1 MAAVFSRILC
11 PIDFEQDSMDAL
23 ELAGE
28 LARQN
33 SATICL
39 LTVIALPP
47 AAASELPP
55 VPLLPDGEFEA
66 STRKGLEELARKR
79 LADVSHEIA
88 VASGNAAAEILN
100 LAKQRHIELIVMGTH
115 GRKGVAHFFLGSV
128 AERVLRESPV
138 PVLTIHPTLSE

>member
-39 LTVIALPP
+39 LTVIGLPP
-47 AAASELPP
+47 AAATELPP
-55 VPLLPDGEFEA
+55 ATLVADIEFET
-66 STRKGLEELARKR
+66 STRKGLEALAQKK
-79 LADVSHEIA
+79 LADVPHEIA

-100 LAKQRHIELIVMGTH
+100 LAKQSRIDLIVMGTH

-128 AERVLRESPV
+128 AERVLRESLV
-138 PVLTIHPTLSE
+138 PVLTIHPRLSE